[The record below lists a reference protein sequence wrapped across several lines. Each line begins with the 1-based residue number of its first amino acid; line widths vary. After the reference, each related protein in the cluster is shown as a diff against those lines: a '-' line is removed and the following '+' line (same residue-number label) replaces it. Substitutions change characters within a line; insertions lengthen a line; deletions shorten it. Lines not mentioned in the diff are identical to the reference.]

1 MRKLQLHLD
10 FLSDPAPS
18 RGGVQEQRETAKK
31 QPENW
36 LFRAPGMVSGR
47 GFLRGSE
54 IAMGDNFGA

>member
-1 MRKLQLHLD
+1 MRNWQLPLD

-18 RGGVQEQRETAKK
+18 RGGVQEQRETAKE

-47 GFLRGSE
+47 GFLRESE
-54 IAMGDNFGA
+54 IAMGDNFAA